1 MKHLFTSL
9 LTVLIFS
16 TAPSRLDAVVYWP
29 GSGNGK
35 NSGGTKISGSRN
47 YRQFSIA
54 ELPGLSRKP
63 LITEKVKINGR
74 AMTLEIFQLKGIW
87 DELFRFLKNRV
98 APEHLE
104 FGQDYLKLVIPG
116 GSDNSGRWLFVRA
129 EDNRPI
135 TVFHIEQ
142 NGNLPPPVWP
152 KELPQLPSGSRPD
165 MVMEIPRINGIYG
178 SFAQYNGNPE
188 QLLVSYTARMA
199 SSGWFNAGAEHSPSI
214 RGTGEIY
221 FRNEPERQ
229 ILWIKFG
236 ADGFGAFY
244 LKKLK

>member
-9 LTVLIFS
+9 LTVVIFS

-29 GSGNGK
+29 GSGNGG
-35 NSGGTKISGSRN
+35 NNNAARVSGGKSRH
-47 YRQFSIA
+47 FFAA

-63 LITEKVKINGR
+63 LITEEVKINGR
-74 AMTLEIFQLKGIW
+74 AMTLNIYQLKMSW
-87 DELFRFLKNRV
+87 DDLMRLLKSRM
-98 APEHLE
+98 APEYLEPGKDHL
-104 FGQDYLKLVIPG
+104 KMVIPA
-116 GSDNSGRWLFVRA
+116 NSNRTDRWLFVRA
-129 EDNRPI
+129 EANRPI

-142 NGNLPPPVWP
+142 SGQLPPPEWP
-152 KELPQLPSGSRPD
+152 QELPQLPPGSRPD

-178 SFAQYNGNPE
+178 SFAQYSGNPE

-221 FRNEPERQ
+221 FRNQPERQ

-236 ADGFGAFY
+236 TDGVGAFY

>member
-1 MKHLFTSL
+1 MKHLFTSF

-29 GSGNGK
+29 GSGNGGNRSSAK
-35 NSGGTKISGSRN
+35 VSGGNSRH
-47 YRQFSIA
+47 FFAA

-63 LITEKVKINGR
+63 LISEEVKINGR
-74 AMTLEIFQLKGIW
+74 AMTLNIYQLKMSWADLLRLLKSRMAPEYLEPGQ
-87 DELFRFLKNRV
+87 DFLKM
-98 APEHLE
+98 
-104 FGQDYLKLVIPG
+104 VIPA
-116 GSDNSGRWLFVRA
+116 SSHRTDRWLFVRA
-129 EDNRPI
+129 EANRPI

-142 NGNLPPPVWP
+142 SGKLPPPVWP
-152 KELPQLPSGSRPD
+152 KELPQLPAGSRPD

-178 SFAQYNGNPE
+178 SFAQYSGNPE

-236 ADGFGAFY
+236 ADGAGAFY